1 MPLLLQIIW
10 IAACALALC
19 IYVGWGATQLA
30 LPAPLRPQAELF
42 VPLVGYAITIWLGY
56 LGVSSALN
64 LRWSLALLL
73 VLATALNLLAWRCGA
88 HLNPLPALRE
98 HAAALTLVALTLL
111 IGVLPVLHYGYAT
124 TIGED

>member
-10 IAACALALC
+10 ITACALALC

-30 LPAPLRPQAELF
+30 LPASLRPQAALF

-56 LGVSSALN
+56 LGVSSMLN

-73 VLATALNLLAWRCGA
+73 VLATALNLLAWRRGMRRRTA
-88 HLNPLPALRE
+88 
-98 HAAALTLVALTLL
+98 
-111 IGVLPVLHYGYAT
+111 I
-124 TIGED
+124 